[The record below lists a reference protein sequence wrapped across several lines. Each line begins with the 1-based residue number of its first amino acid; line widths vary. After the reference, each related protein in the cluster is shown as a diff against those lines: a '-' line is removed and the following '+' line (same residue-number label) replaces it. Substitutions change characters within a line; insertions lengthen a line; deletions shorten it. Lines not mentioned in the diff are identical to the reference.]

1 MRQKEAKT
9 GQTDA
14 KRERGKSEK
23 QKRQKTNR
31 RLNRRRKQIKDR

>member
-14 KRERGKSEK
+14 TRERGKGEK
-23 QKRQKTNR
+23 QKRQQTDK
-31 RLNRRRKQIKDR
+31 RLNRRSDVEN